1 MNTKLLTDHELA
13 ELMRDGEDA
22 AFTEIY
28 TRYWKKLL
36 TVAINKTDGNVEEA
50 EEIVQDIFVSLWKRR
65 DELELSSNFEN
76 YLAASVKY
84 RVIKN
89 LARKDLRRR
98 YEAENRYL
106 SSNSDNST
114 QDWLEFEDM
123 KNRLEELVASL
134 PDKCQLVYRMSREN
148 GYSQREIA
156 GELSI
161 SEKTV
166 EAHLGKA
173 LKLLRNGLY
182 SLKSFFDH
190 PPAPSLP
197 GGGVGC

>member
-1 MNTKLLTDHELA
+1 MNMPLLSDEEL
-13 ELMRDGEDA
+13 LQLTRSGEEA
-22 AFTEIY
+22 AFSEIY
-28 TRYWKKLL
+28 NRYWKKLL

-65 DELELSSNFEN
+65 DQLELSSNLSN

-98 YEAENRYL
+98 YEAENPHVF
-106 SSNSDNST
+106 STSDNST
-114 QDWLEFEDM
+114 QDWLDFEELRS
-123 KNRLEELVASL
+123 RLEALVAAL
-134 PDKCQLVYRMSREN
+134 PEKCQLIYRMSRES
-148 GYSQREIA
+148 GYSQKEIA

-173 LKLLRNGLY
+173 LKSLRNGLY
-182 SLKSFFDH
+182 SLKIIIF
-190 PPAPSLP
+190 PLRLTARLARI
-197 GGGVGC
+197 

>member
-13 ELMRDGEDA
+13 ELMRDGEET

-28 TRYWKKLL
+28 NRYWKKLL

-50 EEIVQDIFVSLWKRR
+50 EEIVQDIFVSIWKRR
-65 DELELSSNFEN
+65 DELELSSNLEN

-89 LARKDLRRR
+89 LARRDLRRR
-98 YEAENRYL
+98 YEAENRHL
-106 SSNSDNST
+106 FSNSDNST

-123 KNRLEELVASL
+123 KTRLEALVAAL
-134 PDKCQLVYRMSREN
+134 PEKCQLVYRMSRES
-148 GYSQREIA
+148 GHSQKEIA

-182 SLKSFFDH
+182 SLKFFL
-190 PPAPSLP
+190 ASLRITY
-197 GGGVGC
+197 

>member
-1 MNTKLLTDHELA
+1 MNIPLLSDEELF
-13 ELMRDGEDA
+13 LLIRSGEEA
-22 AFTEIY
+22 AFSEIY
-28 TRYWKKLL
+28 NRYWKKLL

-65 DELELSSNFEN
+65 DQLELSSNLGN

-98 YEAENRYL
+98 YESENPHIF
-106 SSNSDNST
+106 STSDNST
-114 QDWLEFEDM
+114 QDWLDFEELQS
-123 KNRLEELVASL
+123 RLEALVAAL
-134 PDKCQLVYRMSREN
+134 PERCQLIYRMSREN
-148 GYSQREIA
+148 GYSQKEIA

-173 LKLLRNGLY
+173 LKSLRNGLY
-182 SLKSFFDH
+182 SLKLAAIHRFRPLAFLS
-190 PPAPSLP
+190 
-197 GGGVGC
+197 G